1 MADPSPRLDTTSYTD
16 ANGVTVGGSPV
27 VDTTGVRTPQV
38 ATTPAP
44 ASNPT
49 AAPPVATAAPSKTIF
64 TGLCTALNA
73 TQQALKEKGQI
84 AVPDQYEIIFN
95 PTGLIGSATIA
106 KPGGVVQA
114 NTPMNQEATAAAKLD
129 PAKSSVNATSYTVPV
144 YAGTQIVQFIDEV
157 IKSSSYIT
165 DQASIIIDKDT
176 GKMRPNANTKNGQMA
191 WYKVNVAATPLGY
204 DNLRK
209 QDAYKMTFLITPFSI
224 SEMESQYFPQSNFRG
239 VHKSYNYWF
248 TGLNN
253 SVLNFEQDYNYLFKQ
268 VFTASISPGTA
279 AQSDSRDFYQK
290 TWAVASSESS
300 KGAANAANEVGA
312 NAADWMYNA
321 RDLANI
327 KLKIVGDPAWLQQGE
342 ITQGV
347 TPANFSYQPFL
358 TDGTINFDSQ
368 QTCFDVSWNAPTDYN
383 FDTGIADVTVNNV
396 NKTTTNLP
404 QENFTYNF
412 IECFSTFNKG
422 RFEQEIVGKLIINP
436 LKKAAA
442 TTSAATTTAAPTNVP
457 AGIGNMNSAALAPTG
472 SNADTA
478 IPSGVRDPNVAAGAQ
493 PVSENT
499 NTTTGDASGA
509 GDAASIMAAAANGPA
524 QILPA
529 ANPTAPTSNG
539 SIVGIE
545 QAGPP
550 VAAASTTA
558 QIARTLGLPAQALAG
573 AVLGGTPLSLPS
585 QQSAG
590 VNSTPQNMNIE
601 K

>member
-38 ATTPAP
+38 ATTPAT

-95 PTGLIGSATIA
+95 PTGLIGAATIA

-209 QDAYKMTFLITPFSI
+209 QDAYKMTFLITPYAI
-224 SEMESQYFPQSNFRG
+224 SEMQSEYFPQSNFRG

-253 SVLNFEQDYNYLFKQ
+253 SVLHFEQDYNYLFKQ

-327 KLKIVGDPAWLQQGE
+327 KLKIIGDPAWLQQGE

-383 FDTGIADVTVNNV
+383 FDTGLADVNINNV
-396 NKTTTNLP
+396 NTTTTNLP
-404 QENFTYNF
+404 QENFTYQF

-436 LKKAAA
+436 LKKAA
-442 TTSAATTTAAPTNVP
+442 TTATAPATVP
-457 AGIGNMNSAALAPTG
+457 AGVGNMNSATLAPNG

-509 GDAASIMAAAANGPA
+509 GDAASIMAAAANAPA
-524 QILPA
+524 QVLPSKI
-529 ANPTAPTSNG
+529 PTPPTSDGSSVGTTVTAPSSLTQDIAN
-539 SIVGIE
+539 VDAAY
-545 QAGPP
+545 QA
-550 VAAASTTA
+550 S
-558 QIARTLGLPAQALAG
+558 
-573 AVLGGTPLSLPS
+573 
-585 QQSAG
+585 
-590 VNSTPQNMNIE
+590 VNSTTQNMNIE

>member
-1 MADPSPRLDTTSYTD
+1 MADPSPRLAQDLANVDAAYQASQNSTTSGD
-16 ANGVTVGGSPV
+16 A
-27 VDTTGVRTPQV
+27 TGVRTPQSTQTQLS
-38 ATTPAP
+38 AGSD
-44 ASNPT
+44 AS
-49 AAPPVATAAPSKTIF
+49 ASAPPKADSAPSKTIF

-73 TQQALKEKGQI
+73 TQQALKEKGQV
-84 AVPDQYEIIFN
+84 AVPDQYEIIFK
-95 PTGLIGSATIA
+95 PAGLIGGATIA

-114 NTPMNQEATAAAKLD
+114 NSPMNQEATASAKLD
-129 PAKSSVNATSYTVPV
+129 PAKSSVNSTSYTVPV
-144 YAGTQIVQFIDEV
+144 YAGMQIVQFIDEV
-157 IKSSSYIT
+157 IRSSSYIT

-191 WYKVNVAATPLGY
+191 WYKVNVASTPLGY
-204 DNLRK
+204 DNIRK
-209 QDAYKMTFLITPFSI
+209 QDAYKMTFLITPYAI
-224 SEMESQYFPQSNFRG
+224 NEMESQYFPQSNFRG

-248 TGLNN
+248 TGMNN
-253 SVLNFEQDYNYLFKQ
+253 SVLHFEQDYNYLFKQ

-347 TPANFSYQPFL
+347 TTANFTFQPFL

-396 NKTTTNLP
+396 NKSTTNLP
-404 QENFTYNF
+404 QENFTYQF

-436 LKKAAA
+436 LKKEG
-442 TTSAATTTAAPTNVP
+442 TKKDITSTAPTTPAVP
-457 AGIGNMNSAALAPTG
+457 AGVGTDTVEGVRAPTVDSG
-472 SNADTA
+472 TDVGRTASNYTLA
-478 IPSGVRDPNVAAGAQ
+478 I
-493 PVSENT
+493 
-499 NTTTGDASGA
+499 GDASGS
-509 GDAASIMAAAANGPA
+509 GDGASIMEAAANGTP
-524 QILPA
+524 QVLPA
-529 ANPTAPTSNG
+529 KAPTPPTSDG
-539 SIVGIE
+539 AIVGTE

-550 VAAASTTA
+550 LAAASTTA
-558 QIARTLGLPAQALAG
+558 QIARTLSLPAQ
-573 AVLGGTPLSLPS
+573 VL
-585 QQSAG
+585 AG

>member
-38 ATTPAP
+38 ATTPAT

-95 PTGLIGSATIA
+95 PTGLIGAATIA

-209 QDAYKMTFLITPFSI
+209 QDAYKMTFLITPYAI
-224 SEMESQYFPQSNFRG
+224 SEMQSEYFPQSNFRG

-253 SVLNFEQDYNYLFKQ
+253 SVLHFEQDYNYLFKQ

-327 KLKIVGDPAWLQQGE
+327 KLKIIGDPAWLQQGE

-383 FDTGIADVTVNNV
+383 FDTGLADVNINNV
-396 NKTTTNLP
+396 NTTTTNLP
-404 QENFTYNF
+404 QENFTYQF

-436 LKKAAA
+436 LKKAA
-442 TTSAATTTAAPTNVP
+442 TTATAPATVP
-457 AGIGNMNSAALAPTG
+457 AGVGNMNSATLAPNG

-509 GDAASIMAAAANGPA
+509 GDAASIMAAAANAPA
-524 QILPA
+524 QVLPSKI
-529 ANPTAPTSNG
+529 PTPPTSDG
-539 SIVGIE
+539 SIVGTTVTAPSSLTQDIANVDAAY
-545 QAGPP
+545 QA
-550 VAAASTTA
+550 S
-558 QIARTLGLPAQALAG
+558 
-573 AVLGGTPLSLPS
+573 
-585 QQSAG
+585 
-590 VNSTPQNMNIE
+590 VNSTTQNMNIE

>member
-1 MADPSPRLDTTSYTD
+1 MADPSPRLEETSYTD
-16 ANGVTVGGSPV
+16 ANGNTVGGSPV

-38 ATTPAP
+38 AQPQASSAP
-44 ASNPT
+44 DAAA
-49 AAPPVATAAPSKTIF
+49 AAPPKADSAPSKTIF

-73 TQQALKEKGQI
+73 TQQALKEKGQA
-84 AVPDQYEIIFN
+84 AVPDQYEIIFK
-95 PTGLIGSATIA
+95 PTGLIGGATIS

-144 YAGTQIVQFIDEV
+144 YAGMQIVQFIDEV
-157 IKSSSYIT
+157 IRSSSYIT

-176 GKMRPNANTKNGQMA
+176 GKMRPNANTKNGQIA

-204 DNLRK
+204 DNIRK
-209 QDAYKMTFLITPFSI
+209 QDAYKMTFLITPFAI
-224 SEMESQYFPQSNFRG
+224 SEMESQYFPQSTFRG

-253 SVLNFEQDYNYLFKQ
+253 SVLHFEQDYNYLFKQ

-347 TPANFSYQPFL
+347 TPANFSFQPFL

-396 NKTTTNLP
+396 NKSTTNLP
-404 QENFTYNF
+404 QENFTYQF

-436 LKKAAA
+436 LKK
-442 TTSAATTTAAPTNVP
+442 TTANTTGRTDAGPTVPAAPAAPAGVGTALAEGVRAPTVDSGAVTNEV
-457 AGIGNMNSAALAPTG
+457 AGNNAALG
-472 SNADTA
+472 
-478 IPSGVRDPNVAAGAQ
+478 
-493 PVSENT
+493 
-499 NTTTGDASGA
+499 GDASGA
-509 GDAASIMAAAANGPA
+509 GDAESIMSAAANGTP
-524 QILPA
+524 QVLPA
-529 ANPTAPTSNG
+529 KAPTPPTSDG
-539 SIVGIE
+539 AIVGTE

-550 VAAASTTA
+550 LASASTSA
-558 QIARTLGLPAQALAG
+558 QINNALRLPSQIVTGAL
-573 AVLGGTPLSLPS
+573 LGGTPLSS